1 MVLSK
6 LRAAGRALPLLL
18 LALIATNAFAQS
30 RPAPDRRGLGS
41 DLKAYVTAPARWDGR
56 HWLEFGSTLAAI
68 GLAHQYDEDV
78 RDHFADDGTGQ
89 SNREDLRDALP
100 GALALGG
107 TWLYAAI
114 IDDDDGRREAATMAE
129 AAVFGSVTAYVLK
142 RAAGRGRPDETADAS
157 DWQSGGDSFPSV
169 HVTAA
174 FAIGTVLAESGNDRY
189 RWLRRTLGYGLAI
202 GTAYSRLDHNAHW
215 LSDTIAGAGIGL
227 GTARFVMNRR
237 ENRERRGAMQIVP
250 TAGGVMLS
258 YARALR

>member
-6 LRAAGRALPLLL
+6 LRAVGRALPLLF
-18 LALIATNAFAQS
+18 LALIATNALAQS
-30 RPAPDRRGLGS
+30 RPAPERRGLGS

-56 HWLEFGSTLAAI
+56 HWLEFGATLAAI
-68 GLAHQYDEDV
+68 GVAHQYDDDV
-78 RDHFADDGTGQ
+78 RDHFVDDGTQ
-89 SNREDLRDALP
+89 NNNREDMRDALP

-107 TWLYAAI
+107 TWLYATI
-114 IDDDDGRREAATMAE
+114 IDDDDGREEAATMAE
-129 AAVFGSVTAYVLK
+129 AAVLGTVTAYVLK
-142 RAAGRGRPDETADAS
+142 QAAGRGRPDDTADSS
-157 DWQSGGDSFPSV
+157 DWHSGGGSFPSG

-202 GTAYSRLDHNAHW
+202 GTAYARLDHNAHW

-227 GTARFVMNRR
+227 GTAHFVMNRR
-237 ENRERRGAMQIVP
+237 DNTERQGAMQIVP